1 MYANQTVSIAEFQE
15 GVGDMEWTDER
26 VETLK
31 GLWKNGYTARQ
42 IAERLGGVTRNAV
55 IGKAHRLGLSSRPQP
70 IKREEAP
77 IDLSKMARTCQW
89 PIGHPGQDDF
99 RFCGEPATPGK
110 PYCAAHCAIA
120 YRRGS
125 GDDAGKNVA

>member
-1 MYANQTVSIAEFQE
+1 
-15 GVGDMEWTDER
+15 MEWTEER

-70 IKREEAP
+70 VKREEAP
-77 IDLSKMARTCQW
+77 IDFSKMARTCQW

-99 RFCGEPATPGK
+99 RFCGEAASPGK
-110 PYCAAHCAIA
+110 PYCNTHCAVA
-120 YRRGS
+120 YRRS
-125 GDDAGKNVA
+125 SSDDSAKASKQEADKEASTEAKKNVA